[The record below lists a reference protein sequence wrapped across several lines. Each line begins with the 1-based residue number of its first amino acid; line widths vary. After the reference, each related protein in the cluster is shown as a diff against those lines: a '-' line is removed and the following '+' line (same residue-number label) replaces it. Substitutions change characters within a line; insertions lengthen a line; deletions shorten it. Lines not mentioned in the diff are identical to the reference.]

1 MGKEQHRL
9 QVIVEARARLGEG
22 PVWDER
28 TRSLFWVDIYNHRV
42 HQFFPDLD
50 TNRTFEVGDVVGCIA
65 LTGSDTLLLGLRHEI
80 ARLDMATGEVERLV
94 MIEEGKPKNR
104 VNDGKCDP
112 QGRFW
117 VGTMSRNDGE
127 AALYRYDLDGSL
139 HTMETGLTVSN
150 GLGWSPDGE
159 TFYLTDSP
167 KKTIYAYDFEAE
179 SGEIRNRRLFA
190 ELGEDDSVPDGL
202 TVDTEGHVWTAQWD
216 GSCVIR
222 LDPDGREVLR
232 VPVPVK
238 RPTSC
243 AFGGPDRKQLY
254 ITSASVEL
262 SEEELEENFHSGD
275 LFRLDTDVTGL
286 PFHPFGG

>member
-94 MIEEGKPKNR
+94 MIEEDKPKNR

-117 VGTMSRNDGE
+117 VGTMSRNDGK

>member
-1 MGKEQHRL
+1 MSKERYRL
-9 QVIVEARARLGEG
+9 EVAVEARARLGEG
-22 PVWDER
+22 PVWDDR

-42 HQFFPDLD
+42 HQFFPDREID
-50 TNRTFEVGDVVGCIA
+50 RIFEVGDVVGCVA
-65 LTGSDTLLLGLRHEI
+65 LTGTDSLLLGLRNEL
-80 ARLDMATGEVERLV
+80 ARLDTATGEVERLI
-94 MIEEGKPKNR
+94 MIEEDKPRNR

-117 VGTMSRNDGE
+117 VGTMSRNEGE
-127 AALYRYDLDGSL
+127 AALYRYDPDGSL

-150 GLGWSPDGE
+150 GPGWSPDGK

-179 SGEIRNRRLFA
+179 SGEIRNRRVYA
-190 ELGEDDSVPDGL
+190 ELGGDDSAPDGL
-202 TVDTEGHVWTAQWD
+202 TVDTEGYVWTALWD
-216 GSCVIR
+216 GSCVLR
-222 LDPDGREVLR
+222 LDPDGNEVLR
-232 VPVPVK
+232 VPLPVQ

-243 AFGGPDRKQLY
+243 AFGGPDRRQLY

-262 SEEELEENFHSGD
+262 SEEELEESFHSGD

-286 PFHPFGG
+286 PFHPFAG